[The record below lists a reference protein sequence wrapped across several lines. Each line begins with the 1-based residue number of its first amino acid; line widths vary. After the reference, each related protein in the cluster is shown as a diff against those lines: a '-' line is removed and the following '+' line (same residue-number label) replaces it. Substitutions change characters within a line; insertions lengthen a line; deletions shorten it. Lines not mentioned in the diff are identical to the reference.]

1 MHRGYAFGLT
11 VAVVGALF
19 AATVLASGSYGLA
32 VDDSIAVP
40 EQTVEIEGS
49 SYEIDGIGVVEPGD
63 SISITVDSSE
73 DYRLYLYNQ
82 DEQTE
87 FKSGWESDTKRVTI
101 GTDEDDLDTNDLEPG
116 TYLLSLEVPRQ
127 GRQAVYPIVIT
138 GYDLMLSYPTTVTAD
153 EDIEI
158 TATVE
163 PIAELDDPETVQV
176 AIWDGTDVTEV
187 QLDHDGDGQYS
198 AVLESGSLEPGSY
211 NVYGGVSE
219 DSGGDYQTAQ
229 AVANG
234 GALTV
239 EEPPDDED
247 SSDNDETGDDGSSD
261 DDADDDDSNGD
272 DSDGSDDDDADDDD
286 SSDESEE
293 SDSDD
298 DDESDT
304 EDDSSDDAD
313 DDGDDGDESDGEERE
328 DDTDDTESDGTTD
341 DGDDADDVD
350 DGTDDATESDDDEGA
365 ADDSSGETDT
375 ADDGSTVIDRNETP
389 ADESDDDALAS
400 PVLGVLGAL
409 GVLGLV
415 LFARVK
421 KTNIW

>member
-11 VAVVGALF
+11 VAVVGVLF

-73 DYRLYLYNQ
+73 DYRLYIYNQ

-87 FKSGWESDTKRVTI
+87 FRGGWASDKERVTI
-101 GTDEDDLDTNDLEPG
+101 GTDDDDLDTNELEPG

-127 GRQAVYPIVIT
+127 GRQAVYPIVVM
-138 GYDLMLSYPTTVTAD
+138 GYDLTLSYPTTVEAD

-187 QLDHDGDGQYS
+187 QLDHDGDGHYS
-198 AVLESGSLEPGSY
+198 AILESGSLEPGSY

-219 DSGGDYQTAQ
+219 DSGGDYRTAQ

-239 EEPPDDED
+239 EEPADD
-247 SSDNDETGDDGSSD
+247 DDSSD
-261 DDADDDDSNGD
+261 DDADDDDANGD
-272 DSDGSDDDDADDDD
+272 DPDGSDDDDAADDD

-293 SDSDD
+293 SDDD
-298 DDESDT
+298 GSGEESDT

-313 DDGDDGDESDGEERE
+313 DDVDNGDESGVDEGE
-328 DDTDDTESDGTTD
+328 DDTDDTESDGATD

-350 DGTDDATESDDDEGA
+350 DGTDDVTESDDDEGA

-375 ADDGSTVIDRNETP
+375 EDDGSTVIDRNETT
-389 ADESDDDALAS
+389 ADESDDALAS
-400 PVLGVLGAL
+400 PALGAL
-409 GVLGLV
+409 GALSVLGLV
-415 LFARVK
+415 LFARVRRA
-421 KTNIW
+421 NF